1 MAVTLKQSEIEEY
14 IKDPVLAAWA
24 IFGVELDVF
33 QRIRLRIMWGVP
45 NVIDDSGVAT
55 GKTEILWIWAQLRAI
70 LLSSPGGFPDRV
82 IGIYYPTL
90 ESAKTN
96 FAPKYQKYIETS
108 EIFRNE
114 LRAMHGGKLGYQSL
128 GGSAIQWVFRNGSI
142 VQCPA
147 ANYAQ
152 DAKNQ
157 ASKSFGDVG
166 VDEAKEADGG
176 SQGLDAQILSRA
188 RAPVWNNEHPVF
200 SNHVVLMGHAE
211 DPDTHPF
218 YRRVKA
224 YRALIRDGS
233 QKHAIIT
240 SCFRDWTKP
249 FQKAYRR
256 DDMIRTAKLTMTP
269 ARFSQQWEGIW
280 EHGSEDWYE
289 GADLRRACSRR
300 APVLSSRK
308 DPKTIFAMGWDTAPG
323 ATRKSD
329 LNAGVVASAD
339 PLPTTTRETDGVFR
353 CHGRAFRISF
363 PWAVQV
369 RGRSAGELSGIIHR
383 TNQRFGLR
391 RVVFDPGGGG
401 AWVQKELWKDE
412 QFFDGR
418 NHRVTG
424 LCTPESAHAFP
435 QAQPIL
441 TPFARGASELAP
453 VWGEDRFR
461 NSDEGIIEAIHRVA
475 QAMFASGSIL
485 WPAPQEDRPSNEVA
499 AMDAEQRMALLA
511 LTVTLSQF
519 LSIKVVVGPDL
530 APRVTKRGF
539 LMFRAEGK
547 RKKDLAYAALYAL
560 AGLLSLLMDPE
571 FHEEEEEAAACMGVG

>member
-1 MAVTLKQSEIEEY
+1 MALTLKQSTVEAY
-14 IKDPVLAAWA
+14 IQDPALAAWA
-24 IFGVELDVF
+24 IFNANLDTF
-33 QRIRLRIMWGVP
+33 QQVRLRTMWFTP
-45 NVIDDSGVAT
+45 EVIDDSGIST
-55 GKTEILWIWAQLRAI
+55 GKTEILWIWAQLRCI
-70 LLSSPGGFPDRV
+70 LLPQPSPYPHRIV
-82 IGIYYPTL
+82 GIYYPTL
-90 ESAKTN
+90 ESAKSN
-96 FAPKYQKYIETS
+96 FMPKYEKYIETS
-108 EIFRNE
+108 ETFRNE
-114 LRAMHGGKLGYQSL
+114 LRPMHGGKLGYQSL
-128 GGSAIQWVFRNGSI
+128 SGAIQWVYRNGSI

-152 DAKNQ
+152 DSKNQ
-157 ASKSFGDVG
+157 ASKRFHDAG
-166 VDEAKEADGG
+166 VDEAKEADKG
-176 SQGLDAQILSRA
+176 SDGLDSQILGRVTA
-188 RAPVWNNEHPVF
+188 PGWNNKHPVWA
-200 SNHVVLMGHAE
+200 NHTVLMGHAE

-224 YRALIRDGS
+224 FRALIRDGS
-233 QKHAIIT
+233 QNHAIIT
-240 SCFRDWTKP
+240 SSYRDWSKK
-249 FQKAYRR
+249 FQKDLRP
-256 DDMIRTAKLTMTP
+256 DGMIRTAKMTMTQ
-269 ARFSQQWEGIW
+269 ARFRQVWEGLW

-401 AWVQKELWKDE
+401 AWVQKELWKEE

-485 WPAPQEDRPSNEVA
+485 WPAPQEDRPSTEVA

-547 RKKDLAYAALYAL
+547 RKKDLAYAALYSL